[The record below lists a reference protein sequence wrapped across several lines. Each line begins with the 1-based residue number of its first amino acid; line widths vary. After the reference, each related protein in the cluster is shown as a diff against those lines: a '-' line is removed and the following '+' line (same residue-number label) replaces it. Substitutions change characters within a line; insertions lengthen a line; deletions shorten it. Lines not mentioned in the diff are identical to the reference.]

1 METKN
6 NKFSKILQRIQ
17 SPEFIYLGIIFIFFV
32 IVLIVFLYST
42 NFVVNNVNKIFSTT
56 DSGASQALNTENYL
70 LAVKKLNL
78 PTNTAEGNATAPTT
92 ATPPVETPPIV
103 ETNTPAV
110 VETPQA
116 PTIDKKS
123 ITINILNTTS
133 KKGVAAILAK
143 TLENAGFSTATTG
156 NDKKSYNLTTII
168 ISENKKEYL
177 PLLKEAVLA
186 SYPKVVTETIANKTD
201 FDVTIMIGKQ

>member
-92 ATPPVETPPIV
+92 ATR
-103 ETNTPAV
+103 
-110 VETPQA
+110 
-116 PTIDKKS
+116 
-123 ITINILNTTS
+123 TT
-133 KKGVAAILAK
+133 
-143 TLENAGFSTATTG
+143 
-156 NDKKSYNLTTII
+156 
-168 ISENKKEYL
+168 L
-177 PLLKEAVLA
+177 PKR
-186 SYPKVVTETIANKTD
+186 
-201 FDVTIMIGKQ
+201 